1 MARTGRPKA
10 DNPKSIHFNVRLS
23 ESENAELEA
32 YCQKYGTTKAEVS
45 RKGIRTV
52 LDNDKK

>member
-32 YCQKYGTTKAEVS
+32 YCQKYGTTKS
-45 RKGIRTV
+45 RGRAKRNPHCAGQR
-52 LDNDKK
+52 